1 MNKTPLQLSTRY
13 DEAMSVRQVL
23 PKTIFNETFKWNGH
37 GEV

>member
-23 PKTIFNETFKWNGH
+23 PKQFLMNPFSGNGR